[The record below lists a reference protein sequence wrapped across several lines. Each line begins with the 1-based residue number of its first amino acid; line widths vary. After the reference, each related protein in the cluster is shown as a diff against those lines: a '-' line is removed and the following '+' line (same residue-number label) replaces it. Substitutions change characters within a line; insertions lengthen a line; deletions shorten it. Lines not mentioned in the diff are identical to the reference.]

1 MGEVKN
7 VAVVEIGGSHDECL
21 LSQFF
26 ALKQAGCRIHFVG
39 TEELWQRNQSFY
51 SLVDTFVPIK
61 VGQGSIADFMTM
73 RRLNGYFN
81 AHHIEKVILN
91 TAQGGHVRN
100 LCLTAKKSTE
110 FIGIIHT
117 LRKFNGSFTQ
127 KVISRKVKKYFV
139 LNTFFLEHIPPQKGI
154 RLEAFYPLRFPTF
167 EQSSR
172 ETNTFTQI
180 AVIGGVENRRKDL
193 FGSLTLIESISD
205 LNIRIVFLG
214 KSDPSKEEVIAFKKA
229 LEEKGWQEKVILF
242 DEFVDAQR
250 FDEVLTSTDFIW
262 PMVHPETDSAKEYF
276 RNQIPG
282 ALNVSLGYKIPLFV
296 HRAYA
301 SSWSDLHTAAT
312 YALETFCE
320 DLEKA
325 IDNHQT
331 LRDDLVQNPKYSVA
345 YQEEN
350 YVKFIFDTATKK
362 S

>member
-26 ALKQAGCRIHFVG
+26 ALKHTGCCIHFVG
-39 TEELWQRNQSFY
+39 TEELWQRNEVFH
-51 SLVDTFVPIK
+51 SLVDVFVPIK
-61 VGQGSIADFMTM
+61 VGQGAIADFMTM
-73 RRLNGYFN
+73 RRLNGYFT
-81 AHHIEKVILN
+81 AKKIEKVILN

-139 LNTFFLEHIPPQKGI
+139 LNTFFLDHISPQKGI
-154 RLEAFYPLRFPTF
+154 RLKAFYPLRFPTF
-167 EQSSR
+167 EDSSR
-172 ETNTFTQI
+172 VTKNFTQI

-193 FGSLTLIESISD
+193 MGSLTLMESILD
-205 LNIRIVFLG
+205 LDIRIVFLG
-214 KSDPSKEEVIAFKKA
+214 KSDPKKEEVLAYKKA
-229 LEEKGWQEKVILF
+229 LEERGLQEKVILF
-242 DEFVDAQR
+242 DDFVDAQR
-250 FDEVLTSTDFIW
+250 FDEVLKSTDFIW
-262 PMVHPETDSAKEYF
+262 PMVHPETESAKEYF

-282 ALNVSLGYKIPLFV
+282 ALNVALGYKIPLFV
-296 HRAYA
+296 HREYA

-312 YALETFCE
+312 YALETFRQ
-320 DLEKA
+320 DFGKA
-325 IDNHQT
+325 IENHQM
-331 LRDDLVQNPKYSVA
+331 LSDELAQNKKYSLA

-350 YVKFIFDTATKK
+350 YVKFIFDTSSKK
-362 S
+362 

>member
-26 ALKQAGCRIHFVG
+26 ALKHAGCRIYFIG

-61 VGQGSIADFMTM
+61 VGRGAVADFMTM
-73 RRLNGYFN
+73 RRLNSYFH
-81 AHHIEKVILN
+81 AHHIEKVVLN

-100 LCLTAKKSTE
+100 LCITAKKSTE

-139 LNTFFLEHIPPQKGI
+139 LNTFFLDHISPQKGI

-167 EQSSR
+167 ENSSR
-172 ETNTFTQI
+172 VTKNFTQI

-193 FGSLTLIESISD
+193 MGSLPLMESISNR
-205 LNIRIVFLG
+205 NIRIVFLG
-214 KSDPSKEEVIAFKKA
+214 KSDPKKEEVIAFKKA
-229 LEEKGWQEKVILF
+229 LVERGLQEKVILF
-242 DEFVDAQR
+242 DDFVDAPR
-250 FDEVLTSTDFIW
+250 FDEVLKSTDFIW
-262 PMVHPETDSAKEYF
+262 PMVHPKTDSAKEYF

-301 SSWSDLHTAAT
+301 SSWSDLHTVAT
-312 YALETFCE
+312 YELETFRE

-325 IDNHQT
+325 IENHQK
-331 LRDDLVQNPKYSVA
+331 LSDELLQNPKYSMA

-350 YVKFIFDTATKK
+350 YVKFIFDSASKK
-362 S
+362 

>member
-26 ALKQAGCRIHFVG
+26 ALKQAECCIHFVG
-39 TEELWQRNQSFY
+39 NEELWKRNPWFHP
-51 SLVDTFVPIK
+51 LVDEFVPIK
-61 VGQGSIADFMTM
+61 VGQGAIADFMTM

-127 KVISRKVKKYFV
+127 KVISRKVNKYFV
-139 LNTFFLEHIPPQKGI
+139 LNTFFLEHITPQNGI
-154 RLEAFYPLRFPTF
+154 RLDAFYPLRFPTF
-167 EQSSR
+167 EHSSI
-172 ETNTFTQI
+172 ETKPFTQI

-193 FGSLTLIESISD
+193 LGSLTLIESVSD
-205 LNIRIVFLG
+205 LNVRTVFLG
-214 KSDPSKEEVIAFKKA
+214 KSDPNKADVIAFKKA
-229 LEEKGWQEKVILF
+229 LEEKGLQEKVILF
-242 DEFVDAQR
+242 DDFVDAQH
-250 FDEVLTSTDFIW
+250 FDEVLKATDFIW
-262 PMVHPETDSAKEYF
+262 PMVHPDTESDKEYF

-282 ALNVSLGYKIPLFV
+282 AFNVSLGYKIPLFV
-296 HRAYA
+296 HREYA
-301 SSWSDLHTAAT
+301 STWIDLHTAAT
-312 YALETFCE
+312 YVLGTFRQ

-325 IDNHQT
+325 IDNHQK
-331 LRDDLVQNPKYSVA
+331 LRNDLVQNPKYSVA

-350 YVKFIFDTATKK
+350 YVKFIFDTSSKK
-362 S
+362 